1 MLYCKNIM
9 GSNLKF
15 LWPLR
20 KMKMKLLGIDVFSF
34 FGRKWGKH
42 KTTSFPN
49 RSYKSFLSMI
59 NFFRNSILIAEMTT
73 WVYSAVHKRK
83 RNWLVFLF
91 IGLSSMHRVISYVK
105 ESNTGFVNFSITL
118 SEFIFQLTGKCFVFI
133 CVLFFSCKN
142 CMPFSIN
149 TVHF

>member
-1 MLYCKNIM
+1 MLYCKHIM
-9 GSNLKF
+9 VHIWNF
-15 LWPLR
+15 FDLWGKWKWNCLV
-20 KMKMKLLGIDVFSF
+20 KLFFSF
-34 FGRKWGKH
+34 LGRKWGKH

-91 IGLSSMHRVISYVK
+91 IGLSSIHRVISYVK

-133 CVLFFSCKN
+133 CVLFFSGKN

-149 TVHF
+149 RVRF